1 MLNRRPRP
9 LAPADTDF
17 ASTAG
22 ELAPVLDPVALA
34 RLAEL
39 DPSGQSRLVERV
51 LNAFQNSAARLLP
64 QLDAAGAS
72 GDRAGVR
79 LVAHTLKSSSAS
91 VGAMQ
96 LSHLCAH
103 IENQIRLEACE
114 DLRSGIAAM
123 HAALEQALKAIGRE
137 LGEAT

>member
-22 ELAPVLDPVALA
+22 DVAAVLDPAALA

-39 DPSGQSRLVERV
+39 DPGGQSQLVQRV
-51 LNAFQNSAARLLP
+51 LRAFQTSTARLLP
-64 QLDAAGAS
+64 QLDAASGAD
-72 GDRAGVR
+72 DRVGIR

-91 VGAMQ
+91 VGAMRLSQRCAQ
-96 LSHLCAH
+96 L
-103 IENQIRLEACE
+103 ENRIRLDAGE
-114 DLRSGIAAM
+114 DLHADIAAM
-123 HAALEQALKAIGRE
+123 RAALEQALEAIGRE